1 MHNMTQTEIYQ
12 IYFFFVN
19 KSLRIMQSEM
29 GKIEWHYDLLN
40 NVLYIYVHKVNS
52 EIAHVQGWKSLLL
65 DYIEMHF

>member
-1 MHNMTQTEIYQ
+1 
-12 IYFFFVN
+12 
-19 KSLRIMQSEM
+19 MQSEM